1 VSLSVREYSRRMRAK
16 TPFSFE
22 VYPPRSAAHQEEL
35 QRTIQKL
42 AEVGPEYITVTYGA
56 NGSSRDSSLECVSYI
71 RQNTSIDPLAHLT
84 CVGST
89 KAEAEELVR
98 QFYGAGIRSFLA
110 LRGDAPEGTTSGDDF
125 LGELKTAAELVA
137 LIRGVSPYAR
147 IAVAAFPN
155 GHPDSTRPGQD
166 LEALLAKQEAGADFA
181 ITQLFFQ
188 ADDYLG
194 FVERARTAGVTIPLL
209 PGIMPVITPTRLARI
224 VEITGLDT
232 PADLTAALAAA
243 DGKDAQRAV
252 GVQHAV
258 DLANAV
264 LDGGAPGI
272 HLYAFNEHQTVLEV
286 LRRVGV
292 IE

>member
-1 VSLSVREYSRRMRAK
+1 MRAK

-22 VYPPRSAAHQEEL
+22 VYPPRKPEL
-35 QRTIQKL
+35 QAELQQTIKTL
-42 AEVGPEYITVTYGA
+42 AATGPEYITVTYGA

-89 KAEAEELVR
+89 RDEAEALVR

-110 LRGDAPEGTTSGDDF
+110 LRGDAPEGAAPGEDF
-125 LGELKTAAELVA
+125 LGELKTAAEMVA
-137 LIRGVSPYAR
+137 LIRSVSPYAR

-155 GHPDSTRPGQD
+155 GHPDSTRENQD
-166 LEALLAKQEAGADFA
+166 IDALLAKQEAGADFA
-181 ITQLFFQ
+181 ITQLFFH
-188 ADDYLG
+188 AHDYLN
-194 FVERARTAGVTIPLL
+194 FVERARAAGVTIPIT
-209 PGIMPVITPTRLARI
+209 PGIMPVTTGNRLARI

-232 PADLTAALAAA
+232 PRELTDALAAA
-243 DGKDAQRAV
+243 GTKEAQRAV
-252 GVQHAV
+252 GIAHAV

-272 HLYAFNEHQTVLEV
+272 HLYAFNEHETVLEV
-286 LRRVGV
+286 LRQVGV

>member
-1 VSLSVREYSRRMRAK
+1 MRAK

-22 VYPPRSAAHQEEL
+22 VYPPRNPEL
-35 QRTIQKL
+35 QVALQDTIQKL
-42 AEVGPEYITVTYGA
+42 AIVGPEYITVTYGA

-89 KAEAEELVR
+89 RDEAESLVR
-98 QFYGAGIRSFLA
+98 QFYAAGIRSFLA
-110 LRGDAPEGTTSGDDF
+110 LRGDAPEGAAPGSDF
-125 LGELKTAAELVA
+125 LGELKTAAEMVA
-137 LIRGVSPYAR
+137 LIRSVSPYAR

-155 GHPDSTRPGQD
+155 GHPDSTRPNQD
-166 LEALLAKQEAGADFA
+166 IEALLSKQHAGADFA
-181 ITQLFFQ
+181 ITQLFFH

-194 FVERARTAGVTIPLL
+194 FVERARAAGVTIPLT
-209 PGIMPVITPTRLARI
+209 PGIMPVTTANRLARI

-232 PADLTAALAAA
+232 PRELTDALAACSS
-243 DGKDAQRAV
+243 KEEQRAV
-252 GVQHAV
+252 GIQHAV

-272 HLYAFNEHQTVLEV
+272 HLYAFNEHETVLEV

-292 IE
+292 IG

>member
-1 VSLSVREYSRRMRAK
+1 MRAT

-22 VYPPRSAAHQEEL
+22 VYPPRKPEL
-35 QRTIQKL
+35 QAELQATIQKL
-42 AEVGPEYITVTYGA
+42 AETGPEYITVTYGA

-89 KAEAEELVR
+89 RDEAEALVR

-110 LRGDAPEGTTSGDDF
+110 LRGDAPEGTAPGEDF
-125 LGELKTAAELVA
+125 LGELKTAADMVA
-137 LIRGVSPYAR
+137 LIRSVSPYAR

-155 GHPDSTRPGQD
+155 GHPDSTRENQD
-166 LEALLAKQEAGADFA
+166 IEALLAKQAAGADFA
-181 ITQLFFQ
+181 ITQLFFH
-188 ADDYLG
+188 ADDYLS
-194 FVERARTAGVTIPLL
+194 FVERARAAGVTIPIT
-209 PGIMPVITPTRLARI
+209 PGIMPVTTANRLARI

-232 PADLTAALAAA
+232 PRELTDALAAA
-243 DGKDAQRAV
+243 SSKEEQRAV
-252 GVQHAV
+252 GIKHAV

-272 HLYAFNEHQTVLEV
+272 HLYAFNEHETVLEV
-286 LRRVGV
+286 LRQVGV
-292 IE
+292 IDARVIG

>member
-1 VSLSVREYSRRMRAK
+1 MRAK

-22 VYPPRSAAHQEEL
+22 VYPPRKPEL
-35 QRTIQKL
+35 QDALHDTIQKL
-42 AEVGPEYITVTYGA
+42 ASVGPEYITVTYGA

-71 RQNTSIDPLAHLT
+71 RQNTAIDPLAHLT

-89 KAEAEELVR
+89 RDEAEALVR

-110 LRGDAPEGTTSGDDF
+110 LRGDAPEGATAGEDF
-125 LGELKTAAELVA
+125 LGELKTAADLVA
-137 LIRGVSPYAR
+137 LIRSVSPYAR

-155 GHPDSTRPGQD
+155 GHPESQREHQD
-166 LEALLAKQEAGADFA
+166 IEALLAKQQAGADFA
-181 ITQLFFQ
+181 ITQLFFH
-188 ADDYLG
+188 ASDYID
-194 FVERARTAGVTIPLL
+194 FVARARAAGVTIPLT
-209 PGIMPVITPTRLARI
+209 PGIMPVTTANRLARI

-232 PADLTAALAAA
+232 PRDLTDALAAA
-243 DGKDAQRAV
+243 TSKEEQRAI
-252 GVQHAV
+252 GIQHAV

-264 LDGGAPGI
+264 LDAGAPGI
-272 HLYAFNEHQTVLEV
+272 HLYAFNEHETVLEV